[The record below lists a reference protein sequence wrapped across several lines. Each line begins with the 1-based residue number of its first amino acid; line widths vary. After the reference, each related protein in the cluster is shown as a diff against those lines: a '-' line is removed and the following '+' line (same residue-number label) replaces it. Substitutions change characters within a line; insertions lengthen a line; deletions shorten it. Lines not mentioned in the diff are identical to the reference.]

1 MRVFVEGIGLR
12 APGLDGWAA
21 GRAVLAGEAS
31 YEAAPTNLAVGDLL
45 PPNERRRA
53 GVPIKLAL
61 AVGQEAFTQAGRP
74 LAETATVFAS
84 SSGDNDNVHAILEVL
99 ASAPREVSPT
109 RFHNSVHNAV
119 SGYWGIA
126 AQAHTSSSSL
136 CGFDS
141 SFAVGLLDAAV
152 QVATSGQAVA
162 LMAYDHPY
170 GEPLNTLRHVEGNV
184 GVGLVLAPEQG
195 VHAIAALDIEF
206 RPGAAVVDTMADGAL
221 ERLRQYNPAA
231 RSLPLLAALA
241 RGTNSSITLDYQGD
255 CHLALTVDMPGAAA

>member
-1 MRVFVEGIGLR
+1 MRVFIEGIGLR

-21 GRAVLAGEAS
+21 GRAVLAGEAA
-31 YEAAPTNLAVGDLL
+31 YAPAPTNLAGADLL

-61 AVGQEAFTQAGRP
+61 AAGQEAFVQSGRP
-74 LAETATVFAS
+74 LAETVTVFAS

-126 AQAHTSSSSL
+126 THAHAPSTSL
-136 CGFDS
+136 CGHDS
-141 SFAVGLLDAAV
+141 SFAVGLLDAAA
-152 QVATSGQAVA
+152 QVATRGMAVG

-170 GEPLNTLRHVEGNV
+170 APPLNAVRHVEGNV
-184 GVGLVLAPEQG
+184 GVALVLAPEHSAQSL
-195 VHAIAALDIEF
+195 VVLDIEF
-206 RPGAAVVDTMADGAL
+206 RSGAAKVDTLAEDAL
-221 ERLRQYNPAA
+221 EHLRQHNPAA

-241 RGTNSSITLDYQGD
+241 CGKAGRVTLDYQGD
-255 CHLALTVDMPGAAA
+255 CHLVLTVAPC